1 VSAETSVKG
10 RSFGAASRAV
20 KRVASHAEQRVD
32 EAFVA
37 RGRYALK
44 ELHEIAPL
52 VGLTKGGVWAVE
64 QRALRKIVDVALRHP
79 DEFPCVARMARNQQ
93 ARLRL
98 SARDDRQ
105 DASQGAGRGRRASSS
120 NSHTECAN
128 TPDLSPRSLTSPG
141 HRPNSGPGARS
152 TKDRS
157 GLEGKR

>member
-1 VSAETSVKG
+1 VSAPANIKG
-10 RSFGAASRAV
+10 RSFGAASRAT

-37 RGRYALK
+37 RGRYAET
-44 ELHEIAPL
+44 ELDDLARII
-52 VGLTKGGVWAVE
+52 GVPDRRWVFPIL
-64 QRALRKIVDVALRHP
+64 QRALRKIAEVGIKHP
-79 DEFPCVARMARNQQ
+79 DEFPCMALMARNQQ
-93 ARLRL
+93 ERLRF
-98 SARDDRQ
+98 AGAADRD

-120 NSHTECAN
+120 NSHTGCCC

-141 HRPNSGPGARS
+141 MKPGARS